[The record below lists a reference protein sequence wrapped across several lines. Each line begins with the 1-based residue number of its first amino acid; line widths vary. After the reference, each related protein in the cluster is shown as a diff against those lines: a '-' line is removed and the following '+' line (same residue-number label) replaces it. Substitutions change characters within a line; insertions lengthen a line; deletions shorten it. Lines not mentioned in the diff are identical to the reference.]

1 MISLETNILIKT
13 LICKHVLIEHKSA
26 TLFLPQFIRKY
37 QPWMLKKDKQVRE
50 KILLQAIFIQD
61 NRRPTSNRSLSASIS
76 TASCS
81 SPKEL
86 THAVPPQEAVLT
98 LKEMVLKASPMH
110 VSNLINPLSGVAL
123 VRNSSYNHKLLFIF
137 KQAISQIPCSHYY
150 TNALTRLSPIS
161 HLVLR
166 GTLFGLDATF
176 TDDLGTCLNDSPNN
190 ELAFRLYNSI
200 WSRTHYHQTL
210 ATHFK
215 YLEKQRDGFR
225 LYIPWWRKET

>member
-166 GTLFGLDATF
+166 ERSLALMPPLLMTW
-176 TDDLGTCLNDSPNN
+176 
-190 ELAFRLYNSI
+190 ELALMTLQITSSLSDSI
-200 WSRTHYHQTL
+200 IQFDHEPIIIKL
-210 ATHFK
+210 
-215 YLEKQRDGFR
+215 
-225 LYIPWWRKET
+225 